1 MYLEILQ
8 QDKKLGKIIIE
19 RLDPIEPKANIML
32 TLMQSIMSQQLSTKV
47 ADILH
52 KRFLK
57 LFATKNVLAK
67 HVLAL
72 PVQEIKDIGLS
83 MQKAVYIQNIA
94 AFFEAHRIKNNTLT
108 SMSDEAIIKMLTQ
121 IKGVGQ
127 WTVEMLLMFGL
138 GRENVFSAGDYGI
151 QVAMKKMYKLETLDK
166 KALLLKMDT
175 LSKKWH
181 PYKTYACRH
190 LWNYKDNG

>member
-1 MYLEILQ
+1 MYLETLQ
-8 QDKKLGKIIIE
+8 QDKKLGNIIIE
-19 RLDPIEPKANIML
+19 RLDPIEPKPNIML

-52 KRFLK
+52 ERFLT
-57 LFATKNVLAK
+57 LFGTKNMLPK

-72 PVQEIKDIGLS
+72 PVQDIKDIGLS

-94 AFFEAHRIKNNTLT
+94 RFFETHRIKNNTLNN
-108 SMSDEAIIKMLTQ
+108 MSDEAIIDMLTQ
-121 IKGVGQ
+121 IKGVGK

-151 QVAMKKMYKLETLDK
+151 QVAMKKIYKLEALDK
-166 KALLLKMDT
+166 KALLQKMET

-190 LWNYKDNG
+190 LWNYKDHD